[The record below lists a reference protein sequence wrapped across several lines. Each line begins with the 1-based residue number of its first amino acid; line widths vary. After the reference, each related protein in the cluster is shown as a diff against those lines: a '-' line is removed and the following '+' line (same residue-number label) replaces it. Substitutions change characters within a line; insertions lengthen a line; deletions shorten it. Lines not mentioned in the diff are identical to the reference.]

1 MQLELNHPTVG
12 AQNKLRL
19 VCFWLAL
26 TVIVGSTLI
35 LAYNEFTEASLFSIL
50 DVNITPYAI
59 ITNVIMLLV
68 ITVLNKSQLNYN
80 NQIID
85 RLSSLEHH
93 QNLITNNRDLL
104 YFNWSLDNKKIY
116 LSNKIFNIEEIDR
129 MNSMSFEDFLKKV
142 SGSNTN
148 FYQLA
153 NDTIRK
159 KIDQIDTSFKYQT
172 NISNN
177 WYKLKARVIE
187 DKAGRRHIY
196 GIMIDNTR
204 DKNHEVNAN
213 RLQATLNEVIESLP
227 ISFVL
232 FDNKDKLIMSNKK
245 FRDFYTIPQSV
256 TNTGMNKSEIK
267 KLLTKSLVELPV
279 NKNTDSIDPNNSN
292 PMRVSEIQ
300 LKDKRWIMNTEI
312 TTSSGYSASM
322 GLDISNQKK
331 NEQTLLKNEHELI
344 YKVEELENLRRK
356 QEIQSQQLIE
366 LAKRVNS
373 ERDNLRDLEND
384 KSKFLLNMSH
394 ELRTPLNAIIGFSE
408 MLKNQTIINPE
419 KIIEYAS
426 DIHNSGNELMQIISS
441 IESMTSLE
449 KENITINKRNQKIDY
464 IIDEVLDDFKND
476 ILQKKIS
483 VKNKFDFHSN
493 INCNETAI
501 KQAISNII
509 SNSIKFNKVGGTI
522 TIKNEIQNGWL
533 NIIIEDNGHG
543 MQNSKIESIFKPFN
557 KSRKESIVNQEGA
570 RLGLPIANSLIN
582 VHDGNISL
590 KSAVGKGTTVTISIP
605 LISSDE
611 LGQDRKTA

>member
-1 MQLELNHPTVG
+1 MQLELNHPTVDV
-12 AQNKLRL
+12 QNKLRL

-26 TVIVGSTLI
+26 TVIVGSTII
-35 LAYNEFTEASLFSIL
+35 LAYNEFTDASLLGFLS
-50 DVNITPYAI
+50 VNIAPYAI
-59 ITNVIMLLV
+59 VTNVIMLLI
-68 ITVLNKSQLNYN
+68 ITVLNKSQSSFN
-80 NQIID
+80 NQIINK
-85 RLSSLEHH
+85 LSSLEHH
-93 QNLITNNRDLL
+93 QDLITNNRDLL

-129 MNSMSFEDFLKKV
+129 MNSISFESFLQKV

-159 KIDQIDTSFKYQT
+159 KVDHIDTSFKYQT
-172 NISNN
+172 NISVN
-177 WYKLKARVIE
+177 WYKLKAKAIK

-196 GIMIDNTR
+196 GIMINNTR
-204 DKNHEVNAN
+204 DKNYEINAN
-213 RLQATLNEVIESLP
+213 RLETTLNEVIESLP
-227 ISFVL
+227 VSFVL

-256 TNTGMNKSEIK
+256 TNTGMNKSDIK
-267 KLLTKSLVELPV
+267 RLLNKTLVEVPV
-279 NKNTDSIDPNNSN
+279 SQNIDHIKHNNSN
-292 PMRVSEIQ
+292 LTSVSEIQ
-300 LKDKRWIMNTEI
+300 LKDKRWIINTEI
-312 TTSSGYSASM
+312 TTSSGYSASV
-322 GLDISNQKK
+322 GLDISNQKQ
-331 NEQTLLKNEHELI
+331 NEKALLKNEHDLI
-344 YKVEELENLRRK
+344 HKVEELDNLRRK

-373 ERDNLRDLEND
+373 ERDNLRELEND
-384 KSKFLLNMSH
+384 KSKFLLNVSH

-408 MLKNQTIINPE
+408 IIKNQIITNPE
-419 KIIEYAS
+419 KVIEYAN

-449 KENITINKRNQKIDY
+449 RENITINKRNQKIDY
-464 IIDEVLDDFKND
+464 IFDEVLNDFKDD
-476 ILQKKIS
+476 ILQKNIS

-509 SNSIKFNKVGGTI
+509 SNSIKFNKHGGTI
-522 TIKNEIQNGWL
+522 TIKNEVQNGWL
-533 NIIIEDNGHG
+533 NICIEDNGHG

-557 KSRKESIVNQEGA
+557 KSRKDSIINQEGA

-582 VHDGNISL
+582 VHDGNINV
-590 KSAVGKGTTVTISIP
+590 KSNLGKGTAVTISIP

-611 LGQDRKTA
+611 IRQDRKTA

>member
-1 MQLELNHPTVG
+1 MQLELNHPIVG

-35 LAYNEFTEASLFSIL
+35 LAYNEFTEASLFSTL
-50 DVNITPYAI
+50 DVKITPYAI

-68 ITVLNKSQLNYN
+68 ITVLNKSQLSYN

-93 QNLITNNRDLL
+93 QNLITNNRDIL

-129 MNSMSFEDFLKKV
+129 MNSTSFEDFLKKV

-267 KLLTKSLVELPV
+267 KLLTKSLVELPL
-279 NKNTDSIDPNNSN
+279 NKNTDYIDPNNSN
-292 PMRVSEIQ
+292 SMRVSEIQ

-408 MLKNQTIINPE
+408 MLKNQTITNPE
-419 KIIEYAS
+419 KIIEYAN

-476 ILQKKIS
+476 ILQKNIS

-522 TIKNEIQNGWL
+522 TIKNETQNGWL

-557 KSRKESIVNQEGA
+557 KSRKESIINQEGA

-605 LISSDE
+605 LISSEE

>member
-1 MQLELNHPTVG
+1 MQLELNHPTVDV
-12 AQNKLRL
+12 QNKLRL

-26 TVIVGSTLI
+26 TVIVGSTII
-35 LAYNEFTEASLFSIL
+35 LAYNEFTDASLLGFLS
-50 DVNITPYAI
+50 VNIAPYAI
-59 ITNVIMLLV
+59 VTNVIMLLI
-68 ITVLNKSQLNYN
+68 ITVLNKSQSSFN
-80 NQIID
+80 NQIINK
-85 RLSSLEHH
+85 LSSLEHH
-93 QNLITNNRDLL
+93 QDLITNNRDLL

-129 MNSMSFEDFLKKV
+129 MNSISFESFLQKV

-159 KIDQIDTSFKYQT
+159 KVDHIDTSFKYQT
-172 NISNN
+172 NISVN
-177 WYKLKARVIE
+177 WYKLKAKAIK
-187 DKAGRRHIY
+187 DKAGRHHIY
-196 GIMIDNTR
+196 GIMINNTR
-204 DKNHEVNAN
+204 DKNYEINAN
-213 RLQATLNEVIESLP
+213 RLETTLNEVIESLP
-227 ISFVL
+227 VSFVL

-256 TNTGMNKSEIK
+256 TNTGMNKSDIK
-267 KLLTKSLVELPV
+267 RLLNKTLVEVPV
-279 NKNTDSIDPNNSN
+279 SQNIDHIKHNNSN
-292 PMRVSEIQ
+292 LTSVSEIQ
-300 LKDKRWIMNTEI
+300 LKDKRWIINSEI
-312 TTSSGYSASM
+312 TTSSGYSASV
-322 GLDISNQKK
+322 GLDISNQKQ
-331 NEQTLLKNEHELI
+331 NEKALLKNEHDLI
-344 YKVEELENLRRK
+344 HKVEELDNLRRK

-373 ERDNLRDLEND
+373 ERDNLRELEND
-384 KSKFLLNMSH
+384 KSKFLLNVSH

-408 MLKNQTIINPE
+408 IIKNQIITNPE
-419 KIIEYAS
+419 KVIEYAN

-449 KENITINKRNQKIDY
+449 RENITINKRNQKIDY
-464 IIDEVLDDFKND
+464 IFDEVLNDFKDD
-476 ILQKKIS
+476 ILQKNIS

-509 SNSIKFNKVGGTI
+509 SNSIKFNKHGGTI
-522 TIKNEIQNGWL
+522 TIKNEVQNGWL
-533 NIIIEDNGHG
+533 NICIEDNGHG

-557 KSRKESIVNQEGA
+557 KSRKDSIINQEGA

-582 VHDGNISL
+582 VHDGNISV
-590 KSAVGKGTTVTISIP
+590 KSNLGKGTAVTISIP

-611 LGQDRKTA
+611 ISQDRKTA

>member
-1 MQLELNHPTVG
+1 MQLELNHPTVDV
-12 AQNKLRL
+12 QNKLRL

-26 TVIVGSTLI
+26 TVIVGSTII
-35 LAYNEFTEASLFSIL
+35 LAYNEFTDASLLGFLS
-50 DVNITPYAI
+50 VNIAPYAI
-59 ITNVIMLLV
+59 VTNVIMLLI
-68 ITVLNKSQLNYN
+68 ITVLNKSQSSFN
-80 NQIID
+80 NQIINK
-85 RLSSLEHH
+85 LSSLEHH
-93 QNLITNNRDLL
+93 QDLITNNRDLL

-129 MNSMSFEDFLKKV
+129 MNSISFESFLQKV

-159 KIDQIDTSFKYQT
+159 KVDHIDTSFKYQT
-172 NISNN
+172 NISVN
-177 WYKLKARVIE
+177 WYKLKAKAIK

-196 GIMIDNTR
+196 GIMINNTR
-204 DKNHEVNAN
+204 DKNYEINAN
-213 RLQATLNEVIESLP
+213 RLETTLNEVIESLP
-227 ISFVL
+227 VSFVL

-256 TNTGMNKSEIK
+256 TNTGMNKSDIK
-267 KLLTKSLVELPV
+267 RLLNKTLVEVPV
-279 NKNTDSIDPNNSN
+279 SQNIDHIKHNNSN
-292 PMRVSEIQ
+292 LTSVSEIQ
-300 LKDKRWIMNTEI
+300 LKDKRWIINSEI
-312 TTSSGYSASM
+312 TTSSGYSASV
-322 GLDISNQKK
+322 GLDISNQKQ
-331 NEQTLLKNEHELI
+331 NEKALLKNEHDLI
-344 YKVEELENLRRK
+344 HKVEELDNLRRK

-373 ERDNLRDLEND
+373 ERDNLRELEND
-384 KSKFLLNMSH
+384 KSKFLLNVSH

-408 MLKNQTIINPE
+408 IIKNQIITNPE
-419 KIIEYAS
+419 KVIEYAN

-449 KENITINKRNQKIDY
+449 RENITINKRNQKIDY
-464 IIDEVLDDFKND
+464 IFDEVLNDFKDD
-476 ILQKKIS
+476 ILQKNIS

-509 SNSIKFNKVGGTI
+509 SNSIKFNKHGGTI
-522 TIKNEIQNGWL
+522 TIKNEVQNGWL
-533 NIIIEDNGHG
+533 NICIEDNGHG

-557 KSRKESIVNQEGA
+557 KSRKDSIINQEGA

-582 VHDGNISL
+582 VHDGNISV
-590 KSAVGKGTTVTISIP
+590 KSNLGKGTAVTISIP

-611 LGQDRKTA
+611 ISQDRKTA

>member
-35 LAYNEFTEASLFSIL
+35 LAYNEFTEASLFSIINL
-50 DVNITPYAI
+50 NITPYAI
-59 ITNVIMLLV
+59 VTNVIMLLV
-68 ITVLNKSQLNYN
+68 ITVLNKSQLSYN

-177 WYKLKARVIE
+177 WYKLKAKVIE

-213 RLQATLNEVIESLP
+213 KLQATLNEVIESLP

-267 KLLTKSLVELPV
+267 RLLTKSLVELPL
-279 NKNTDSIDPNNSN
+279 NKNTNYIDPNNSN
-292 PMRVSEIQ
+292 SMRVSEIQ

-373 ERDNLRDLEND
+373 ERDNLRELEND

-408 MLKNQTIINPE
+408 MLKNQTITNPD
-419 KIIEYAS
+419 KIIEYAN

-449 KENITINKRNQKIDY
+449 KVNITINKRNQKIDY

-476 ILQKKIS
+476 ILQKNIS

-533 NIIIEDNGHG
+533 DIIIDDNGHG

-557 KSRKESIVNQEGA
+557 KSRKESIINQEGA

-582 VHDGNISL
+582 VHDGNIRL

>member
-35 LAYNEFTEASLFSIL
+35 LAYNEFTEVSLFSIL

-59 ITNVIMLLV
+59 ITNVIMLSV
-68 ITVLNKSQLNYN
+68 ITVLNKSQLSYN

-159 KIDQIDTSFKYQT
+159 KIDQIDTTFKYQT

-177 WYKLKARVIE
+177 WYKLKAKVIE

-204 DKNHEVNAN
+204 DKNHELNAN

-267 KLLTKSLVELPV
+267 RLLTKSLVELPV
-279 NKNTDSIDPNNSN
+279 NKNTDYIDPNNSN
-292 PMRVSEIQ
+292 SMRVSEIQ

-373 ERDNLRDLEND
+373 ERDNLRELEND

-408 MLKNQTIINPE
+408 MLKNQTITNPD
-419 KIIEYAS
+419 KIIEYAN

-476 ILQKKIS
+476 ILQKNIS
-483 VKNKFDFHSN
+483 IKNRFDFHSN

-557 KSRKESIVNQEGA
+557 KSRKESIINQEGA

>member
-68 ITVLNKSQLNYN
+68 ITVLNKSQLSYN

-129 MNSMSFEDFLKKV
+129 MNSMSFENFLKKV

-177 WYKLKARVIE
+177 WYKLKAKVIE

-204 DKNHEVNAN
+204 DKNHELNAN

-227 ISFVL
+227 MSFVL

-267 KLLTKSLVELPV
+267 KLLTKSLVELPLH
-279 NKNTDSIDPNNSN
+279 KNSDYIDSNNSN
-292 PMRVSEIQ
+292 SMRVSEIQ

-408 MLKNQTIINPE
+408 MLKNQTITNPE

-449 KENITINKRNQKIDY
+449 KEKITINKRNQKIDY

-476 ILQKKIS
+476 ILQKNIS

-557 KSRKESIVNQEGA
+557 KSRKESIINQEGA

-582 VHDGNISL
+582 VHDGNIRL

-605 LISSDE
+605 LISSEE

>member
-1 MQLELNHPTVG
+1 MQLELNHPTVDV
-12 AQNKLRL
+12 QNKLRL

-26 TVIVGSTLI
+26 TVIVGSTII
-35 LAYNEFTEASLFSIL
+35 LAYNEFTDASLLGFLS
-50 DVNITPYAI
+50 VNIAPYAI
-59 ITNVIMLLV
+59 VTNVIMLLI
-68 ITVLNKSQLNYN
+68 ITVLNKSQSSFN
-80 NQIID
+80 NQIINK
-85 RLSSLEHH
+85 LSSLEHH
-93 QNLITNNRDLL
+93 QDLITNNRDLL

-129 MNSMSFEDFLKKV
+129 MNSISFESFLQKV

-159 KIDQIDTSFKYQT
+159 KVDHIDTSFKYQT
-172 NISNN
+172 NISVN
-177 WYKLKARVIE
+177 WYKLKAKAIK

-196 GIMIDNTR
+196 GIMINNTR
-204 DKNHEVNAN
+204 DKNYEINAN
-213 RLQATLNEVIESLP
+213 RLETTLNEVIESLP
-227 ISFVL
+227 VSFVL

-256 TNTGMNKSEIK
+256 TNTGMNKSDIK
-267 KLLTKSLVELPV
+267 RLLNKTLVEVPV
-279 NKNTDSIDPNNSN
+279 SQNIDHIKHNNSN
-292 PMRVSEIQ
+292 LTSVSEIQ
-300 LKDKRWIMNTEI
+300 LKDKRWIINTEI
-312 TTSSGYSASM
+312 TTSSGYSASV
-322 GLDISNQKK
+322 GLDISNQKQ
-331 NEQTLLKNEHELI
+331 NEKALLKNEHDLI
-344 YKVEELENLRRK
+344 HKVEELDNLRRK

-373 ERDNLRDLEND
+373 ERDNLRELEND
-384 KSKFLLNMSH
+384 KSKFLLNVSH

-408 MLKNQTIINPE
+408 IIKNQIITNPE
-419 KIIEYAS
+419 KVIEYAN

-449 KENITINKRNQKIDY
+449 RENITINKRTQKIDY
-464 IIDEVLDDFKND
+464 IFDEVLNDFKDD
-476 ILQKKIS
+476 ILQKNIS

-509 SNSIKFNKVGGTI
+509 SNSIKFNKHGGTI
-522 TIKNEIQNGWL
+522 TIKNEVQNGWL
-533 NIIIEDNGHG
+533 NICIEDNGHG

-557 KSRKESIVNQEGA
+557 KSRKDSIINQEGA

-582 VHDGNISL
+582 VHDGNINV
-590 KSAVGKGTTVTISIP
+590 KSNLGKGTAVTISIP

-611 LGQDRKTA
+611 IRQDRKTA

>member
-1 MQLELNHPTVG
+1 
-12 AQNKLRL
+12 
-19 VCFWLAL
+19 
-26 TVIVGSTLI
+26 
-35 LAYNEFTEASLFSIL
+35 
-50 DVNITPYAI
+50 
-59 ITNVIMLLV
+59 
-68 ITVLNKSQLNYN
+68 
-80 NQIID
+80 
-85 RLSSLEHH
+85 
-93 QNLITNNRDLL
+93 
-104 YFNWSLDNKKIY
+104 
-116 LSNKIFNIEEIDR
+116 
-129 MNSMSFEDFLKKV
+129 
-142 SGSNTN
+142 
-148 FYQLA
+148 
-153 NDTIRK
+153 
-159 KIDQIDTSFKYQT
+159 
-172 NISNN
+172 
-177 WYKLKARVIE
+177 
-187 DKAGRRHIY
+187 
-196 GIMIDNTR
+196 
-204 DKNHEVNAN
+204 
-213 RLQATLNEVIESLP
+213 
-227 ISFVL
+227 
-232 FDNKDKLIMSNKK
+232 
-245 FRDFYTIPQSV
+245 
-256 TNTGMNKSEIK
+256 
-267 KLLTKSLVELPV
+267 
-279 NKNTDSIDPNNSN
+279 
-292 PMRVSEIQ
+292 
-300 LKDKRWIMNTEI
+300 
-312 TTSSGYSASM
+312 
-322 GLDISNQKK
+322 LDISNQKK

-408 MLKNQTIINPE
+408 MLKNQTITNPK
-419 KIIEYAS
+419 KIIEYAN

-476 ILQKKIS
+476 ILQKNIS

-557 KSRKESIVNQEGA
+557 KSRKESIINQEGA

>member
-1 MQLELNHPTVG
+1 MQLELNHPAVDV
-12 AQNKLRL
+12 QNKLRL

-35 LAYNEFTEASLFSIL
+35 LAYNEFTEASLLGFL
-50 DVNITPYAI
+50 GVNITPYAI
-59 ITNVIMLLV
+59 MTNVIMLLI
-68 ITVLNKSQLNYN
+68 ITVLNKSQSSFN
-80 NQIID
+80 NQIINK
-85 RLSSLEHH
+85 LSSLEHH
-93 QNLITNNRDLL
+93 QDLITNNRDLL

-129 MNSMSFEDFLKKV
+129 MNSISFESFLQKV

-172 NISNN
+172 NISIN
-177 WYKLKARVIE
+177 WYKLKAKVIK

-196 GIMIDNTR
+196 GIMINNTR
-204 DKNHEVNAN
+204 DKNYEINAN
-213 RLQATLNEVIESLP
+213 RLETTLNEVIESLP
-227 ISFVL
+227 VSFVL

-256 TNTGMNKSEIK
+256 TNTGMNKSDIK
-267 KLLTKSLVELPV
+267 RLLNKTLVEVPV
-279 NKNTDSIDPNNSN
+279 SQNIDHIKHNNSN
-292 PMRVSEIQ
+292 LTSVSEIQ
-300 LKDKRWIMNTEI
+300 LKDKRWIINTEI
-312 TTSSGYSASM
+312 TTSSGYSASV
-322 GLDISNQKK
+322 GLDISNQKQ
-331 NEQTLLKNEHELI
+331 NEQALLKNEYDLI
-344 YKVEELENLRRK
+344 HKVEELDNLRRK

-373 ERDNLRDLEND
+373 ERDNLRELEND
-384 KSKFLLNMSH
+384 KSKFLLNVSH

-408 MLKNQTIINPE
+408 IIKNQIITNPE
-419 KIIEYAS
+419 KVIEYAN

-449 KENITINKRNQKIDY
+449 KESITINKRNQKIDY
-464 IIDEVLDDFKND
+464 IFDEVLNDFKDD
-476 ILQKKIS
+476 ILDRKIR
-483 VKNKFDFHSN
+483 VKNKFNFHSN

-509 SNSIKFNKVGGTI
+509 SNSIKFNKPGGTI
-522 TIKNEIQNGWL
+522 TIKNEVQNGWL
-533 NIIIEDNGHG
+533 NICIEDNGHG

-557 KSRKESIVNQEGA
+557 KSRKDSIINQEGA

-582 VHDGNISL
+582 VHDGNISV
-590 KSAVGKGTTVTISIP
+590 KSTLGKGTAVTISIP

-611 LGQDRKTA
+611 ISQDRKTA

>member
-213 RLQATLNEVIESLP
+213 RLQSTLNEVIESLP

-373 ERDNLRDLEND
+373 ERDNLRELEND

-408 MLKNQTIINPE
+408 MLKNQTITNPD
-419 KIIEYAS
+419 KIIEYAH

-476 ILQKKIS
+476 ILQKNIS
-483 VKNKFDFHSN
+483 IKNRFDFHSN
-493 INCNETAI
+493 INCNEIAI

-557 KSRKESIVNQEGA
+557 KSRKESIINQEGA

-590 KSAVGKGTTVTISIP
+590 KSAVGKGTAVTISIP

-611 LGQDRKTA
+611 LVQDRKTA

>member
-19 VCFWLAL
+19 VCLWLAL

-35 LAYNEFTEASLFSIL
+35 LAYNEFIEASLFSIL

-59 ITNVIMLLV
+59 VTNVIMLLV
-68 ITVLNKSQLNYN
+68 ITVLNKSQLSYN

-129 MNSMSFEDFLKKV
+129 MNSISFEDFLKKV

-159 KIDQIDTSFKYQT
+159 KIDHIDTSFKYQT

-177 WYKLKARVIE
+177 WYKLKARVIK

-204 DKNHEVNAN
+204 DKNYEVNAN

-267 KLLTKSLVELPV
+267 RLLTKSLVELPV
-279 NKNTDSIDPNNSN
+279 NKNTDYIDPNNSN
-292 PMRVSEIQ
+292 SMRVSEIQ

-312 TTSSGYSASM
+312 TTRSGYSASM

-331 NEQTLLKNEHELI
+331 NEKALLKNEHELI

-373 ERDNLRDLEND
+373 ERDNLRELEND

-408 MLKNQTIINPE
+408 MLKNQTITNPE
-419 KIIEYAS
+419 KIIEYAN

-464 IIDEVLDDFKND
+464 IIDEVLGDFKND
-476 ILQKKIS
+476 ILQKNIS

-522 TIKNEIQNGWL
+522 TVKNEIQNGWL

-543 MQNSKIESIFKPFN
+543 MQNSKIESVFKPFN
-557 KSRKESIVNQEGA
+557 KSRKESIINQEGA

-605 LISSDE
+605 LISSEE

>member
-1 MQLELNHPTVG
+1 MQLELSHPTVDV
-12 AQNKLRL
+12 QNKLRL

-26 TVIVGSTLI
+26 TVIFGSTLI
-35 LAYNEFTEASLFSIL
+35 LAYNEFTEASLLGSLGI
-50 DVNITPYAI
+50 NITPYAI
-59 ITNVIMLLV
+59 VTNVIMLLI
-68 ITVLNKSQLNYN
+68 ITVLNKSQSSFN

-93 QNLITNNRDLL
+93 QNLITNNRDVL

-116 LSNKIFNIEEIDR
+116 LSNKIFNFEEIDR

-142 SGSNTN
+142 SGGNTN

-267 KLLTKSLVELPV
+267 KLLTKSLVELPL
-279 NKNTDSIDPNNSN
+279 NKNSDYIDSNNSN
-292 PMRVSEIQ
+292 SMRVSEIQ

-408 MLKNQTIINPE
+408 MLKNQTITNPE
-419 KIIEYAS
+419 KIIEYAN

-449 KENITINKRNQKIDY
+449 KEKITINKRNQKIDY

-476 ILQKKIS
+476 ILQKNIS

-557 KSRKESIVNQEGA
+557 KSRKESIINQNNKNNEF
-570 RLGLPIANSLIN
+570 
-582 VHDGNISL
+582 
-590 KSAVGKGTTVTISIP
+590 KY
-605 LISSDE
+605 
-611 LGQDRKTA
+611 